1 MELDRVPLWRGNH
14 VGVKQL
20 LDDFAAYLYLPRL
33 SDEGV
38 LIDAIRDGLARLTW
52 QSETFA
58 YAEDWDEQKQ
68 QYKGLQ
74 IGPSVR
80 VLTDGRSLLV
90 RPEVAAAQMEAEKMD
105 SATGGT
111 VPDTGVPPGAT
122 GKPVGGVSTETRG
135 LVAPPLM
142 RRFHGSVKLDPIRIG
157 RDAGRIG
164 EEVVQHLSG
173 LVGANVEVTLEIQ
186 ADIPDGAPEKT
197 VRDVT
202 ENCRTLKFESYGF
215 EED

>member
-1 MELDRVPLWRGNH
+1 M
-14 VGVKQL
+14 
-20 LDDFAAYLYLPRL
+20 YLPRL
-33 SDEGV
+33 RDEDV
-38 LIDAIRDGLARLTW
+38 LIAAIQDGLRLLTW

-58 YAEDWDEQKQ
+58 YSETWDEQKQ

-74 IGPSVR
+74 AGQSVR
-80 VLTDGRSLLV
+80 VLTDGKSLLV
-90 RPEVAAAQMEAEKMD
+90 KPDIAAAQMEAEKKQ
-105 SATGGT
+105 ATTGGIEREPGGTTT
-111 VPDTGVPPGAT
+111 VTPDSVVHKVTSTTPEIQITPVP
-122 GKPVGGVSTETRG
+122 
-135 LVAPPLM
+135 

-157 RDAGRIG
+157 RDAARIG

-173 LVGANVEVTLEIQ
+173 LVGASVEVTLEIQ
-186 ADIPDGAPEKT
+186 ARIPDGAPEKT